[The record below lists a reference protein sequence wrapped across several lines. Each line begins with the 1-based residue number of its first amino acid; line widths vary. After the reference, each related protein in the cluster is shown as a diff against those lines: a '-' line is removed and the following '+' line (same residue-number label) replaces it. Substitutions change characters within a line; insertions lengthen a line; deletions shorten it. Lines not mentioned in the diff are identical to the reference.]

1 MGIYNMLRVDSIRGK
16 YMNEIK
22 DKDIVNTLS
31 DIRNKIKS
39 GYEVTGS
46 EFGLFEYHNESQ
58 EAREQK
64 WIVITYM
71 IDAGKIKPED
81 IGMMFQ
87 NNPFFYDWYKRNIMS
102 DVPIPETYH

>member
-1 MGIYNMLRVDSIRGK
+1 MDDLS
-16 YMNEIK
+16 
-22 DKDIVNTLS
+22 DKDIF
-31 DIRNKIKS
+31 DIYSKLNERMSKAENVK
-39 GYEVTGS
+39 GD
-46 EFGLFEYHNESQ
+46 EFGLFDYHNETQ
-58 EAREQK
+58 ESREQK
-64 WIVITYM
+64 WMMISYM

>member
-39 GYEVTGS
+39 GY
-46 EFGLFEYHNESQ
+46 
-58 EAREQK
+58 
-64 WIVITYM
+64 
-71 IDAGKIKPED
+71 
-81 IGMMFQ
+81 
-87 NNPFFYDWYKRNIMS
+87 
-102 DVPIPETYH
+102 